1 MSTNQAIRVAP
12 LGLSGSGAQ
21 SEVGRKLDM
30 QNKEITMMLAQ
41 SNADTVYDPD
51 PAKRP
56 TEAQMI
62 SGFENYSASTGT
74 VIAVCGILLFVYG
87 IVSRN

>member
-62 SGFENYSASTGT
+62 SGFENYSASTAT

>member
-1 MSTNQAIRVAP
+1 MNTTQAIRVAP

-21 SEVGRKLDM
+21 SETGRKLDL

-41 SNADTVYDPD
+41 SNADTIYDPD

-56 TEAQMI
+56 TEAQMV
-62 SGFENYSASTGT
+62 SGFENYSATTAVS
-74 VIAVCGILLFVYG
+74 IAVCGVLLFVYG

>member
-1 MSTNQAIRVAP
+1 MNTAQAIRVAP

-21 SEVGRKLDM
+21 SETGRKLDT
-30 QNKEITMMLAQ
+30 QNKEVTMMLAQ
-41 SNADTVYDPD
+41 SNADTLYDPD

-56 TEAQMI
+56 TEAQMV
-62 SGFENYSASTGT
+62 SGFENYSASTAT
-74 VIAVCGILLFVYG
+74 AIAVCGVLLFVYG